1 MFVVHFFLHRF
12 PSCHKTMENTSIEQ
26 GEEDWEGTRFFVRL
40 KDTLLKCYYFFQ
52 LNGGYFALYGII
64 LPGILMNILS
74 AVFNE
79 CILCISLT
87 RRYQGGCSFPYI
99 SEVGREGLNRV
110 IFVTST
116 VIIIVPWL
124 IFSAFFLFTSW
135 AYAQLVIPSLFH
147 RGVFDFCQLVHL
159 HSHSHL
165 ACVHSDHAQQ
175 HLFFHHKHL
184 RHPQVSGLSR
194 KGTGGSSPSF

>member
-1 MFVVHFFLHRF
+1 MDGTAVE
-12 PSCHKTMENTSIEQ
+12 KGDE
-26 GEEDWEGTRFFVRL
+26 GWEGTRFFVRM
-40 KDTLLKCYYFFQ
+40 KDALLKCYYFFQ

-74 AVFNE
+74 AIFNE
-79 CILCISLT
+79 CLLSIMLI

-99 SEVGREGLNRV
+99 SEVGREGLNRG

-147 RGVFDFCQLVHL
+147 RGIFDLCQLVRL
-159 HSHSHL
+159 FARSHL
-165 ACVHSDHAQQ
+165 DCVHSDHPQQ
-175 HLFFHHKHL
+175 HLLLHYKHL
-184 RHPQVSGLSR
+184 RHPQVSRLSR
-194 KGTGGSSPSF
+194 KSIHLSSPSS